1 MVLSLLPAPLT
12 ALSAGPLPWSWDKE
26 RHFRQ
31 SLWDPSPSDPAE
43 QDKNASR
50 KAELSEEY
58 FSGSQQS
65 LLSGLNRSLQKLP
78 HNRWPALLAI
88 DVSSVGVMDLAEK
101 LQLRFAVI
109 SSWPVGPT
117 LQSLGEPGLGEQ
129 SWLPSELFAFTQSS
143 DQQSL
148 ADRMKRLLVG
158 FALPWL
164 MSWAGFHAPR
174 RQLRESLGLGALQL
188 LEAPI
193 TEANGGRPLV
203 VVLTHWG
210 LDRPRP
216 LPPRAVLV
224 GPVEDYA
231 AKLQQL
237 PELGRHVDEWI
248 QADNASIVYISFG
261 TNVRPKEKVVRTLL
275 EAAEGLQDDFRFIW
289 DAREEEVEASIFA
302 AKAHSAALPA
312 NVLFAAGVPQLRVL
326 ASGRISI
333 FVTHCGLNSVHEAL
347 HFGVP
352 MLGLPFVGD
361 QMVTARLIVENGAAL
376 RLHVPNLEVAPTQE
390 ALRRLT
396 APSFRQHAAAAGRIG
411 RHAGGAALAADALL
425 MAQHGVGHLQML
437 VEREPHAGR
446 LWDVGLVILA
456 PCVLLAAFAG
466 LRSSQLSPTIE
477 EDPTLGTG
485 SNTGGCGGPAS
496 KPVSSM
502 RNRKKR

>member
-1 MVLSLLPAPLT
+1 
-12 ALSAGPLPWSWDKE
+12 
-26 RHFRQ
+26 
-31 SLWDPSPSDPAE
+31 
-43 QDKNASR
+43 
-50 KAELSEEY
+50 
-58 FSGSQQS
+58 
-65 LLSGLNRSLQKLP
+65 
-78 HNRWPALLAI
+78 
-88 DVSSVGVMDLAEK
+88 
-101 LQLRFAVI
+101 
-109 SSWPVGPT
+109 
-117 LQSLGEPGLGEQ
+117 
-129 SWLPSELFAFTQSS
+129 
-143 DQQSL
+143 
-148 ADRMKRLLVG
+148 
-158 FALPWL
+158 
-164 MSWAGFHAPR
+164 

-376 RLHVPNLEVAPTQE
+376 RLH
-390 ALRRLT
+390 
-396 APSFRQHAAAAGRIG
+396 
-411 RHAGGAALAADALL
+411 
-425 MAQHGVGHLQML
+425 
-437 VEREPHAGR
+437 
-446 LWDVGLVILA
+446 
-456 PCVLLAAFAG
+456 
-466 LRSSQLSPTIE
+466 
-477 EDPTLGTG
+477 
-485 SNTGGCGGPAS
+485 
-496 KPVSSM
+496 
-502 RNRKKR
+502 

>member
-1 MVLSLLPAPLT
+1 M
-12 ALSAGPLPWSWDKE
+12 
-26 RHFRQ
+26 
-31 SLWDPSPSDPAE
+31 
-43 QDKNASR
+43 
-50 KAELSEEY
+50 
-58 FSGSQQS
+58 
-65 LLSGLNRSLQKLP
+65 
-78 HNRWPALLAI
+78 
-88 DVSSVGVMDLAEK
+88 
-101 LQLRFAVI
+101 
-109 SSWPVGPT
+109 
-117 LQSLGEPGLGEQ
+117 
-129 SWLPSELFAFTQSS
+129 
-143 DQQSL
+143 
-148 ADRMKRLLVG
+148 
-158 FALPWL
+158 
-164 MSWAGFHAPR
+164 
-174 RQLRESLGLGALQL
+174 
-188 LEAPI
+188 
-193 TEANGGRPLV
+193 
-203 VVLTHWG
+203 VLTHWG

-376 RLHVPNLEVAPTQE
+376 RLHVPNLEVA
-390 ALRRLT
+390 
-396 APSFRQHAAAAGRIG
+396 
-411 RHAGGAALAADALL
+411 D
-425 MAQHGVGHLQML
+425 
-437 VEREPHAGR
+437 
-446 LWDVGLVILA
+446 
-456 PCVLLAAFAG
+456 
-466 LRSSQLSPTIE
+466 
-477 EDPTLGTG
+477 
-485 SNTGGCGGPAS
+485 
-496 KPVSSM
+496 
-502 RNRKKR
+502 RKSVV